1 MGDFVTRFLVA
12 GGIMAVLDAVW
23 LSVIANSFYKSQ
35 VGKLLLDKPNMPAA
49 VVFYF
54 IYVVGIVAFV
64 LAPALEKGSWQHA
77 VGYGALFGFCGV
89 CDLRSDEPRDAQGLD
104 DQTRN
109 RRFAVGRIF
118 DCGCGWAKFLAVA
131 PWLMCSDN

>member
-77 VGYGALFGFCGV
+77 VGYGALFGFV
-89 CDLRSDEPRDAQGLD
+89 AYATYDLTNLATLK
-104 DQTRN
+104 
-109 RRFAVGRIF
+109 
-118 DCGCGWAKFLAVA
+118 GWTTKLVIVDLLWGAFLTAAVA
-131 PWLMCSDN
+131 GLSFWLLHRG